1 MSLKIFELDPA
12 KFPLPPGLPWQ
23 TALKMI
29 KVELKLLTDFDLLL
43 MIEKKTREEIYHSIN
58 KYAKANNEYMK
69 NIFVGNRN
77 NKKSN
82 IYMQSS

>member
-1 MSLKIFELDPA
+1 MSLKIFELDPV

-43 MIEKKTREEIYHSIN
+43 MVEKKKLEKKYITLLIN
-58 KYAKANNEYMK
+58 MQKLIM
-69 NIFVGNRN
+69 NI
-77 NKKSN
+77 
-82 IYMQSS
+82 

>member
-1 MSLKIFELDPA
+1 MKSNVVFENFRKVSLKIFELDPV

-43 MIEKKTREEIYHSIN
+43 MVEKKN
-58 KYAKANNEYMK
+58 
-69 NIFVGNRN
+69 
-77 NKKSN
+77 
-82 IYMQSS
+82 

>member
-43 MIEKKTREEIYHSIN
+43 MVEKKLEKKYITLLIN
-58 KYAKANNEYMK
+58 MQKLIM
-69 NIFVGNRN
+69 NI
-77 NKKSN
+77 
-82 IYMQSS
+82 

>member
-43 MIEKKTREEIYHSIN
+43 MVEKKN
-58 KYAKANNEYMK
+58 
-69 NIFVGNRN
+69 
-77 NKKSN
+77 
-82 IYMQSS
+82 

>member
-29 KVELKLLTDFDLLL
+29 KVELQLLTDFDLLL
-43 MIEKKTREEIYHSIN
+43 MVEKKLEKKYITLLIN
-58 KYAKANNEYMK
+58 MQKLIM
-69 NIFVGNRN
+69 NI
-77 NKKSN
+77 
-82 IYMQSS
+82 